1 MATIHDTAAAILAP
15 FDTRL
20 PTSKLQALVYL
31 AQGWSL
37 ALRGETL
44 FPEPIQ
50 AWSTGPISRDLFRH
64 HRRDYSVAD
73 WPAGHARELTGAETI
88 VVDAVV
94 RNYGAL
100 SGAQLRAMDHV
111 CGPPWARARDR
122 TNGAIASHVEI
133 PVSDIRHH
141 FAMILGNHGRA

>member
-1 MATIHDTAAAILAP
+1 MATIHDTAAALLAP
-15 FDTRL
+15 FDNRL

-37 ALRGETL
+37 ALRGEAL

-50 AWSTGPISRDLFRH
+50 AWSAGPISRDLFRH
-64 HRRDYSVAD
+64 HRREYSVAD
-73 WPAGHARELTGAETI
+73 WPAGHAHELASAEAI
-88 VVDAVV
+88 VINAVV

-100 SGAQLRAMDHV
+100 SGTQLRTMAHV

-122 TNGAIASHVEI
+122 ANGAIASDVEI
-133 PVSDIRHH
+133 PVIDIRHH
-141 FAMILGNHGRA
+141 FAMILGSARA